1 MYVQK
6 ARSLQKNSIKN
17 EKLIFFFD
25 VEKCKCCPLEGIC
38 HKIGTKSKTYTLT
51 IKSNLHQ
58 EQLDFEN
65 SDAFREKSRMRY
77 RIEQKNSELK
87 NRYGL
92 KKSMSNGLFG
102 MTIQSASTVFIANMR
117 KIIRE
122 IEKKGA

>member
-1 MYVQK
+1 
-6 ARSLQKNSIKN
+6 
-17 EKLIFFFD
+17 
-25 VEKCKCCPLEGIC
+25 
-38 HKIGTKSKTYTLT
+38 
-51 IKSNLHQ
+51 
-58 EQLDFEN
+58 
-65 SDAFREKSRMRY
+65 MRY

-92 KKSMSNGLFG
+92 KKSMGNGLFG

>member
-1 MYVQK
+1 MYHFF
-6 ARSLQKNSIKN
+6 LF
-17 EKLIFFFD
+17 LI
-25 VEKCKCCPLEGIC
+25 VNYEGIC

-122 IEKKGA
+122 IEKEIHGKES